1 MIQLTQI
8 SKKYGKKHVLS
19 EISMTFEAGKVY
31 GIVGE
36 NGAGKTT
43 LFRCIAG
50 FETHEGTIHSDL
62 NPLKNHLG
70 FLFTEPHFFDRITG
84 REYVQLLCNA
94 RKIKLEQLATKNVF
108 ELPLNQYV
116 STYSTGMKKKLAI
129 FALLLQENSYFI
141 LDEPFNGLDFQSTVL
156 VEEIIL
162 KLKEL
167 KKTVILSSHVF
178 STLKKT
184 CDEILILEQGKVNR
198 TIAKNDFDAL
208 ESELVGKILE
218 DKIHKLQLK

>member
-8 SKKYGKKHVLS
+8 SKKYGKKQVLS
-19 EISMTFEAGKVY
+19 EISITFEAGKVY

-43 LFRCIAG
+43 LFRCIPG
-50 FETHEGTIHSDL
+50 FETHEGSIHSDL
-62 NPLKNHLG
+62 TPLKNHLG

-94 RKIKLEQLATKNVF
+94 RKIKLEQLASKNIF
-108 ELPLNQYV
+108 DLPLNQYV

-129 FALLLQENSYFI
+129 FALLMQENTYFI

-162 KLKEL
+162 KLKDL
-167 KKTVILSSHVF
+167 NKTVILSSHVF

-184 CDEILILEQGKVNR
+184 CDEIVILEQGKVNR